1 MLLSAKSETKLPL
14 QSQLSDRGLHAVLG
28 AQLETA
34 AWPPVHTH
42 RDTVSL
48 QAMVLLRR
56 A

>member
-34 AWPPVHTH
+34 AWPLCTHT
-42 RDTVSL
+42 DTVGL
-48 QAMVLLRR
+48 QTTVLLRR